1 MALRH
6 SDSETQSGQG
16 GSPVT
21 FSMGDLWLNF
31 SLPVYTVR
39 TAGVAEVTLAHEM
52 FLTLH
57 T

>member
-6 SDSETQSGQG
+6 SDSETQRGQG

-21 FSMGDLWLNF
+21 SSMGDLWLNF
-31 SLPVYTVR
+31 SLLIYAMRMAV
-39 TAGVAEVTLAHEM
+39 VAEVTLAHEM

>member
-6 SDSETQSGQG
+6 SDSETQRGQG

-21 FSMGDLWLNF
+21 SSMGDLWLNF
-31 SLPVYTVR
+31 SLLIYAMRMAV
-39 TAGVAEVTLAHEM
+39 VAEVMLAHEM

>member
-39 TAGVAEVTLAHEM
+39 TAGVAEVMLAHEM